1 MEKKEQIDHIYDLIM
16 HLAAGNL
23 GYRAEVS
30 EKNDE
35 LDAITMGINMLAEE
49 LQITTVSQDYLSRIY
64 KGVVDMLIML
74 NPDNSIHQVNA
85 TVCKLLNYKEE
96 ELIGKPISTI
106 TYKDED
112 QFFKKIDAELE
123 KRGHVYNI
131 ERIFKTKKGRLIPVS
146 ISCSSLYD
154 TSGNIDGTLF
164 IAKDISNLK
173 RTTEQLKHKN
183 EELNTFIYRVS
194 HDIKGPLASI
204 IGLLNL
210 AKDDS
215 DDIDSLKHYMSLI
228 EMSAYRLDKI
238 IGDFLEIGQLTQS
251 QIRSSPIDFKEF
263 IHEILGTLQ
272 YAEYFKNID
281 FRVHVTQHK
290 VFKSKKILLKAICQ
304 NLIENAIKYS
314 RRDIPNPYVDISV
327 TDGEGKIIIEVKDNG
342 IGIDKNMQ
350 EHVFKMFYKGDH
362 INSGSGLGLYIVK
375 TSLDSLKATVKLK
388 SVKNEGSTFTVEIP
402 TKGSLT

>member
-1 MEKKEQIDHIYDLIM
+1 MAKKEQIDQIYDLIM

-74 NPDNSIHQVNA
+74 NPDNTIQQVNT

-96 ELIGKPISTI
+96 ELIGKPMSII
-106 TYKDED
+106 TYRDEGH
-112 QFFKKIDAELE
+112 FFKRINVELE
-123 KRGHVYNI
+123 KKGHAYNL

-146 ISCSSLYD
+146 ISCSLLYD
-154 TSGNIDGTLF
+154 TSGTIDGTLF

-173 RTTEQLKHKN
+173 RTAEELKHKN

-215 DDIDSLKHYMSLI
+215 DDLDSLKSYMNLI
-228 EMSAYRLDKI
+228 EMSALRLNSI

-251 QIRSSPIDFKEF
+251 QIKSSVIDFKEF
-263 IHEILGTLQ
+263 IQEILDTLQ
-272 YAEYFKNID
+272 YTEKFKFID
-281 FRVHVTQHK
+281 IRVNVDQHK
-290 VFKSKKILLKAICQ
+290 VFKSKKVLLKAILQ

-314 RRDIPNPYVDISV
+314 KKDIDNPYIEINV
-327 TDGEGKIIIEVKDNG
+327 TDGDGKVIIEVSDNG
-342 IGIDKNMQ
+342 NGIEVNMQ
-350 EHVFKMFYKGDH
+350 EHVFKMFYKGEH
-362 INSGSGLGLYIVK
+362 ANSGSGLGLYIVK
-375 TSLDSLKATVKLK
+375 TSLDSLKGTI
-388 SVKNEGSTFTVEIP
+388 SVKSAVNEGSTFLVELP
-402 TKGSLT
+402 TKGTLK